1 MPACINTPLPR
12 CPACNG
18 LPLDLTCV
26 LTGTGT
32 GVGTGTGTG
41 GGDGFGGLPI
51 FFFVSFRACDIII
64 NNSSCSKL
72 FI

>member
-1 MPACINTPLPR
+1 M
-12 CPACNG
+12 
-18 LPLDLTCV
+18 

-41 GGDGFGGLPI
+41 DGDGEPPI
-51 FFFVSFRACDIII
+51 NFCVLSCVCVIII
-64 NNSSCSKL
+64 NNFSCSKL